1 MNRKP
6 VGIKSLLTD
15 NLRSVFV
22 ILCII
27 VFILINIFSQ
37 KAVERYG
44 LKLDLTENSLYEFS
58 DITESAVEALNT
70 PVKIT
75 VFNRKEDYVVML
87 REVLLRYS
95 SLSSQISL
103 EFVDPYEN
111 PVLIDSYA
119 AKGIQIH
126 ENDILMEGIVREK
139 IFTIQDMY
147 TLNAGRTDITG
158 LNAEQQLT
166 SALYFI
172 NDGSVPVAAF
182 SDGHNERPGNALTA
196 LFSSNN
202 YDVIRGN
209 LNSILRSHPE
219 LLVIAAPSRDFQTE
233 DILLLNSYMEQG
245 GNALVFLEP
254 SSVIFPNLEG
264 FLENWGIIAGKEL
277 VFEEQAYTAGNP
289 VNIVPMYAPHEINRY
304 FMETRIFLTM
314 PSSRSLYESKRSGS
328 AYNVNVVLG
337 STPGSYGKT
346 GYQFSNL
353 YREAEDADGPFNLLM
368 SSERTL
374 DDDSVS
380 RLIVAGSMKIYG
392 DDLMGFSSY
401 GNSEF
406 LVQTINWLSDEMSS
420 IHIPAKKI
428 KADPLNLQ
436 SGQILILALF
446 ICGLIPIAFFA
457 AGFVMFIKRK
467 RL

>member
-1 MNRKP
+1 MNRIAA
-6 VGIKSLLTD
+6 GIKALLKG
-15 NLRSVFV
+15 NLRSIFV
-22 ILCII
+22 ILCIA
-27 VFILINIFSQ
+27 VFILINLFSH
-37 KAVERYG
+37 KAVERFT
-44 LKLDLTENSLYEFS
+44 LKLDLTENALYEFS
-58 DITESAVEALNT
+58 DTTAATAEALKT

-75 VFNRKEDYVVML
+75 VFNREEDYVVML
-87 REVLLRYS
+87 REVLKRYS

-111 PVLIDSYA
+111 PVLIDSFA
-119 AKGIQIH
+119 ARGIQIH
-126 ENDILMEGIVREK
+126 ENDILMEGTVREK
-139 IFTIQDMY
+139 IFSIEDMY
-147 TLNAGRTDITG
+147 TLNAGRTEITG

-166 SALYFI
+166 SGLYFI
-172 NDGSVPVAAF
+172 NDSNVPVAAF
-182 SDGHNERPGNALTA
+182 SDGHNERPGNALSA

-209 LNSILRSHPE
+209 LSSVLRDNPE
-219 LLVIAAPSRDFQTE
+219 LLIIAAPSRDFLSE
-233 DILLLNSYMEQG
+233 DRTLLNTYMEQG

-254 SSVIFPNLEG
+254 SSVSFPNLEG
-264 FLENWGIIAGKEL
+264 FLEEWGIIAGNEL

-314 PSSRSLYESKRSGS
+314 PSSRSLYESPRSGS
-328 AYNVNVVLG
+328 AYDITPVLG

-353 YREAEDADGPFNLLM
+353 DREASDIEGPFNLVM

-374 DDDSVS
+374 DDNTFS
-380 RLIVAGSMKIYG
+380 RLIVAGSMKLYG

-406 LVQTINWLSDEMSS
+406 LVQTINWLTDEESS
-420 IHIPAKKI
+420 VYIPAKKI

-436 SGQILILALF
+436 SGQILILAII
-446 ICGLIPIAFFA
+446 ICGLIPLAFLIA
-457 AGFVMFIKRK
+457 GIMMYIRRK